1 MIHDTFLKAR
11 AQLMYAMHGCTPDF
25 LLFRPDS
32 TYTEEDAG
40 QLPWMLKQLEAVLAA
55 HSSQVASYLQS
66 LAPEVLNICCGE
78 DVRTALS
85 GKATAALLPGDSM
98 DEALLG
104 LLTRCSLNLRAVCRE
119 MILESADVFATHI
132 ESFCPQLREEEC
144 SDGVKVCAHLRY
156 VHDCVTGSRVC
167 A

>member
-1 MIHDTFLKAR
+1 MIHDIFLKAR
-11 AQLMYAMHGCTPDF
+11 DQLMYALHPCASDF

-40 QLPWMLKQLEAVLAA
+40 QLPWMLKQLETVMEA
-55 HSSQVASYLQS
+55 HSAQVASYLRS

-85 GKATAALLPGDSM
+85 GKKTAALLPGDTM

-119 MILESADVFATHI
+119 MILESADVFASHI
-132 ESFCPQLREEEC
+132 ESFCPKLCEEEY
-144 SDGVKVCAHLRY
+144 SDELKVRFPESMSLPAALLP
-156 VHDCVTGSRVC
+156 VPMK
-167 A
+167 

>member
-1 MIHDTFLKAR
+1 MQMIRDTFLKAR
-11 AQLMYAMHGCTPDF
+11 AQLMYAMHPCTPDF

-40 QLPWMLKQLEAVLAA
+40 QLPWMLKQLEAVLAS
-55 HSSQVASYLQS
+55 HSAQVASYLQS

-85 GKATAALLPGDSM
+85 GKETAALMPGDTM

-104 LLTRCSLNLRAVCRE
+104 LLTRCSLNLQAVCRE
-119 MILESADVFATHI
+119 MLLESVNVFASHI
-132 ESFCPQLREEEC
+132 ETFCPQLHEEES
-144 SDGVKVCAHLRY
+144 SDVVKVCSHKP
-156 VHDCVTGSRVC
+156 SESC
-167 A
+167 AAKLP